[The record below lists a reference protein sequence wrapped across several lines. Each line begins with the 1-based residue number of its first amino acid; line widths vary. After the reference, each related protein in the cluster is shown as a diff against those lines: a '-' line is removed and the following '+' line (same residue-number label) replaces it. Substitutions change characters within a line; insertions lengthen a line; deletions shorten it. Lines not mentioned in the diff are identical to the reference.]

1 MRRATAEDYPALA
14 EMAQEFNHG
23 YYGQEINPDKMRA
36 WFDHHLQHGV
46 ILVGDRSY
54 VSAILVADPMRDR
67 TAVVETGWY
76 ANDGQGARLMLGL
89 IKYAKEVGADELRAS
104 TLNTSP
110 PEAEALLSRLGF
122 EIGIERSHRLQ
133 L

>member
-1 MRRATAEDYPALA
+1 MRRATSADFLA
-14 EMAQEFNHG
+14 IVEMAQEFNHG
-23 YYGQEINPDKMRA
+23 YYGIPLAEEKLRT
-36 WFDHHLQHGV
+36 WFDHHLANGV
-46 ILVGDRSY
+46 ILMGRRSY
-54 VSAILVADPMRDR
+54 VSAIHVADPLRDW

-76 ANDGQGARLMLGL
+76 SDDGQGARLMLGL
-89 IKYAKEVGADELRAS
+89 INYAREVGADELRAS

-122 EIGIERSHRLQ
+122 EMSVERSHRLQ